1 MCVGAEVAILGCGD
15 LLYFAIKLYYVN
27 SSRDRMFVSPT
38 DPWIRLNN
46 ARQKSRD
53 QRFESP
59 H

>member
-1 MCVGAEVAILGCGD
+1 MGAEVAILGCGD

-27 SSRDRMFVSPT
+27 SSRDRMLVSPT

-53 QRFESP
+53 QRFESS